1 MRYVALA
8 VVLLSGTAA
17 GQTDPTVVCPLS
29 EMQVH
34 DSIAAFAK
42 IVPILTTE
50 PRCVN
55 CHGGVDIT
63 AAESP
68 HPDVSLPTETE
79 EGSTCTDCH
88 DKMAPRTNGMPS
100 EWSLAPAFLGF
111 VNKSDTQLCEQIKEF
126 SNGPCSGGSCYR
138 WPSAEKFVAHVTDDE
153 GRDNFTAT
161 AFAGTRGLDLIA
173 FDEVALQPPAN
184 ITHAQLIGLGKD
196 WVQTTGGEWQ
206 GKEDCGCDPSSYALR
221 LKIVTVISAV
231 NFRNEM
237 GPLDIP
243 LEFKDDGTFT
253 GEGDLRSQGF
263 GAFGDCTLT
272 GSGGLRLAAS
282 GKAVQKWNEQYLRVE
297 LKPAGQTTMAGSAR
311 CPDIGAARQ
320 FAGMSNETL
329 TVELKGE
336 VGEVASLPMPSPDPS
351 VTNSVTVEIV
361 KRD

>member
-1 MRYVALA
+1 MRSAAFAL
-8 VVLLSGTAA
+8 VLLTGTAA

-29 EMQVH
+29 EMQIH
-34 DSIAAFAK
+34 DSIAAFAR

-55 CHGGVDIT
+55 CHGGMDIT
-63 AAESP
+63 ASESP

-79 EGSTCTDCH
+79 PGTDCSGCH
-88 DKMAPRTNGMPS
+88 DNMAPRTDGTPS

-161 AFAGTRGLDLIA
+161 AFAGTRGLDPA
-173 FDEVALQPPAN
+173 SFPDPAPQPPAG
-184 ITHAQLIGLGKD
+184 ITHSQLRALGKE
-196 WVQTTGGEWQ
+196 WVDTTGGQWQ
-206 GKEDCGCDPSSYALR
+206 GKQDCGCEPSSYSLR
-221 LKIVTVISAV
+221 LKIVTVMSAIG
-231 NFRNEM
+231 FRNEM

-243 LEFKDDGTFT
+243 IEFKDDGTFS
-253 GEGDLRSQGF
+253 GEGDLRSQGS
-263 GAFGDCTLT
+263 GVMGDCTLA

-282 GKAVQKWNEQYLRVE
+282 GRAVQKWDEQYLRVE
-297 LKPAGQTTMAGSAR
+297 FKPAGQTTTAGSVR
-311 CPDIGAARQ
+311 CPEGGAARQ
-320 FAGMSNETL
+320 FTGTSNETL
-329 TVELKGE
+329 SVELKGE
-336 VGEVASLPMPSPDPS
+336 VGEVASVPMRSPDPS